1 MDADEVTYRHRVF
14 ALAGAVSMFIGGW
27 LMVVEDFSWLGLVVL
42 APGALVFGMSQ
53 RLARLPHRLQYIV
66 LGVAIVSFFA
76 GRQYREAHRWDWV
89 TPANIPKCETDK
101 VPAGGCYTVSTTG
114 LNYRNDKVH
123 KP

>member
-42 APGALVFGMSQ
+42 APAAFVFGLRQ
-53 RLARLPHRLQYIV
+53 RLARLPRRLQYIA

-76 GRQYREAHRWDWV
+76 GHQYREAHRWDQIA
-89 TPANIPKCETDK
+89 PADMPQCETDK
-101 VPAGGCYTVSTTG
+101 VPAGGCYTVSTV
-114 LNYRNDKVH
+114 R
-123 KP
+123 P